1 MRDHRE
7 PATVLAALPPRPGF
21 RRPFTVRAQGWT
33 ARPDRVS
40 DRTRR
45 RSSTSAT
52 RTIHEHDCA
61 ILRSPARL
69 IAAAARPACA
79 GRGGDLPDGVGAPSA
94 TTTAGSGWRRRLLP
108 SSDPRGS
115 LRRASTWHQ
124 PRLHGSGAAR
134 QCRPAPRVM
143 WRRHH
148 EDGMALEPRAN
159 AGPDDGASPQ
169 PDPLGHLSSR
179 DHGSTGW
186 RARCCATPV
195 QRPLGVLDVAS
206 PTIPPHEPCASRKRE
221 VRRAHV
227 APARPAL
234 AKPAGRTRRS
244 PPLARSAHAGPVRM
258 KVDPLAQS
266 RQSSG
271 AEGRFTRFSAKR
283 TGIHRHPRCLPSTSC
298 LARAA
303 SACAGNAQ
311 ARVTTRSFR
320 SVCHVGQGFSTG
332 CYQPVDNTRRA

>member
-1 MRDHRE
+1 MGIAD
-7 PATVLAALPPRPGF
+7 G
-21 RRPFTVRAQGWT
+21 
-33 ARPDRVS
+33 
-40 DRTRR
+40 TRR
-45 RSSTSAT
+45 LSSTSAT

-148 EDGMALEPRAN
+148 EDDMALGPRAN
-159 AGPDDGASPQ
+159 AGSDDGASPQ

-186 RARCCATPV
+186 RARRCATLF
-195 QRPLGVLDVAS
+195 QHPLGVLDVAS
-206 PTIPPHEPCASRKRE
+206 PTIPPHEPCCSRKLDVNAKSVGLMWPPRGPLS
-221 VRRAHV
+221 RSRQAGHG
-227 APARPAL
+227 AR
-234 AKPAGRTRRS
+234 
-244 PPLARSAHAGPVRM
+244 PPLARSAHAGPART
-258 KVDPLAQS
+258 KAGPLAQS

-283 TGIHRHPRCLPSTSC
+283 IGIHRHPRCLPSTSC
-298 LARAA
+298 PARAA
-303 SACAGNAQ
+303 SACTGIAQ

-320 SVCHVGQGFSTG
+320 SGCHVGQGFSTG

>member
-1 MRDHRE
+1 VRDHRE

-21 RRPFTVRAQGWT
+21 RRPFTVRAQGWA
-33 ARPDRVS
+33 ARPDRVN
-40 DRTRR
+40 DWTRR
-45 RSSTSAT
+45 LSSTSAT
-52 RTIHEHDCA
+52 RTIHEHDCE

-69 IAAAARPACA
+69 IAAVARPACA

-148 EDGMALEPRAN
+148 EDGMALGPRAN
-159 AGPDDGASPQ
+159 AGSDDGASPQ

-186 RARCCATPV
+186 RARCCATLPDT
-195 QRPLGVLDVAS
+195 LW
-206 PTIPPHEPCASRKRE
+206 
-221 VRRAHV
+221 RRWTW
-227 APARPAL
+227 RL
-234 AKPAGRTRRS
+234 RRS
-244 PPLARSAHAGPVRM
+244 RRTSPSLHVN
-258 KVDPLAQS
+258 
-266 RQSSG
+266 
-271 AEGRFTRFSAKR
+271 AK
-283 TGIHRHPRCLPSTSC
+283 
-298 LARAA
+298 
-303 SACAGNAQ
+303 
-311 ARVTTRSFR
+311 
-320 SVCHVGQGFSTG
+320 SVGLM
-332 CYQPVDNTRRA
+332 

>member
-1 MRDHRE
+1 VRDHRE

-21 RRPFTVRAQGWT
+21 RRPFTVRAQGWA
-33 ARPDRVS
+33 ARPDRVN

-45 RSSTSAT
+45 LSSASAT
-52 RTIHEHDCA
+52 RTIHEHDCE

-79 GRGGDLPDGVGAPSA
+79 ERGGDLPDGVGAPSA

-124 PRLHGSGAAR
+124 PRLHGSGAGR

-159 AGPDDGASPQ
+159 AGSDDGASPQ

-186 RARCCATPV
+186 RARCCATLPDT
-195 QRPLGVLDVAS
+195 LW
-206 PTIPPHEPCASRKRE
+206 
-221 VRRAHV
+221 RRW
-227 APARPAL
+227 
-234 AKPAGRTRRS
+234 T
-244 PPLARSAHAGPVRM
+244 
-258 KVDPLAQS
+258 
-266 RQSSG
+266 
-271 AEGRFTRFSAKR
+271 
-283 TGIHRHPRCLPSTSC
+283 
-298 LARAA
+298 
-303 SACAGNAQ
+303 
-311 ARVTTRSFR
+311 
-320 SVCHVGQGFSTG
+320 
-332 CYQPVDNTRRA
+332 